1 MDGENWEIAMG
12 LLLVIIAVVLPIVAG
27 SLFWPWWIVLVCASL
42 GFLGFFE
49 ANSGRIEILGG
60 SGGVPRVIASAL
72 ALNTVVCG
80 VLFELGHLLRHL

>member
-1 MDGENWEIAMG
+1 MKSFQPRCTEA
-12 LLLVIIAVVLPIVAG
+12 LYSSLPGRYCGISPG
-27 SLFWPWWIVLVCASL
+27 WIVLVCASL